1 MPGHIFAYRAG
12 QRARPACHIDDAPFL
27 ASRRMTTLGI
37 VLVAP
42 MIAPITDSDAPLGGA
57 QAFLA
62 DLARGLVAAG
72 HQVTLLAARGSSVTG
87 VCCPDLGIDAAPLR
101 DERLLTSASATT
113 QRATLAQ
120 HDAFRAARGWL
131 EQHCAEVDVVHAHAF
146 DAPAF
151 DTLADI
157 PRPVLHTLHLPPLR
171 ADVVHAAVRAMRQP
185 RVLLIAVSESSR
197 RAWRAHG
204 VDVMHV
210 IPNGVDLAGI
220 PFGATPHG
228 YLLFAGRL
236 APEKGAAVAIGAARR
251 SGYPLLLVGAAY
263 DAAYTDEQVLPFAWC
278 NPEWSVNEP
287 LDAPA
292 TWIGARPRHVVH
304 QLMATATATLVP
316 SLWEEPF
323 GLAAVEAQAAGS
335 PVVAFDR
342 GGLHDVVA
350 NGRTGVLVAPNDEI
364 AFAQAIPVA
373 ADLDRAACRAWIAD
387 RFSIAITI
395 VAHEALYRRA
405 VAESA

>member
-1 MPGHIFAYRAG
+1 
-12 QRARPACHIDDAPFL
+12 
-27 ASRRMTTLGI
+27 MTTLDI

-42 MIAPITDSDAPLGGA
+42 MVAPITDNDAPLGGA

-72 HQVTLLAARGSSVTG
+72 HRVTLLAARDSSVSG
-87 VCCPDLGIDAAPLR
+87 VCCPDLGIDATPLR
-101 DERLLTSASATT
+101 AERMLTSESDAT
-113 QRATLAQ
+113 QRATPAQ

-131 EQHCAEVDVVHAHAF
+131 EQHRAEVDLVHAHAF

-151 DTLADI
+151 DSLADM
-157 PRPVLHTLHLPPLR
+157 PCPVLHTLHLPPLR
-171 ADVVHAAVRAMRQP
+171 ADVVQAAIRARRQP
-185 RVLLIAVSESSR
+185 RASLIAVSESSR
-197 RAWRAHG
+197 QAWRAHG
-204 VDVMHV
+204 VDVTNV
-210 IPNGVDLAGI
+210 IPNGVDLTRIA
-220 PFGATPHG
+220 FGAAARG

-263 DAAYTDEQVLPFAWC
+263 DAAYTDEQVLPFARGM
-278 NPEWSVNEP
+278 PEWSEDEP

-304 QLMATATATLVP
+304 RLMATATATLVP
-316 SLWEEPF
+316 SRWDEPF
-323 GLAAVEAQAAGS
+323 GLAAVEAQAAGC
-335 PVVAFDR
+335 PAIAFDR
-342 GGLHDVVA
+342 GGLHDVIA
-350 NGRTGVLVAPNDEI
+350 TGRTGVLVPADDEI

-373 ADLDRAACRAWIAD
+373 TRLDRAACRAWIAD
-387 RFSIAITI
+387 RFSIVTAV

-405 VAESA
+405 VAASA